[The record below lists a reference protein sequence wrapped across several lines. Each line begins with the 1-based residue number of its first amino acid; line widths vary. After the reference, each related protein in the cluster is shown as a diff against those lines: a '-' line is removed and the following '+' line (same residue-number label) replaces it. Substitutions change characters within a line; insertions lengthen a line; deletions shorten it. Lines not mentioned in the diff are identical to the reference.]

1 MAGGFTGLMR
11 VQRRK
16 GSRTERLFPVNPSSS
31 PPSSS
36 PPGRSPSPPPPPP
49 PRLMPPPALPS
60 PEPRS
65 PAPRASGSSRHA
77 RAHEGTRSRNNGTQ
91 SAEEDNAAERRPRKK
106 SKSAGKPVV
115 QFDAHVVRLYEHLV
129 LGSTKPQRIADGT
142 EFMYKIVRLFPRE
155 MGCFVSYYQVLTDGL
170 AKDGTYST
178 DDPEQQPPFVWSR
191 YWEGM
196 CYFELIKTEFPGF
209 EFHMPYLRRH
219 PELVDNMAKWMK
231 ATTGK
236 ARSDD
241 ANRLKDNI
249 CAILGLSEEVEDKAQ
264 RGFST
269 PETGRLLCP
278 VTMLDRFDK
287 DPYKFCR
294 DVRDGV
300 KTGPVVGSG
309 DYPVIFYDMDLYVA
323 GKSKPGLFR
332 SQALLDSARLVFQG
346 PTVAK
351 SSGKKSKK
359 KGKVALATRNNIQKI
374 TSFVIIYIAVLARF
388 AINARTQWD
397 NDDGDFI
404 GQEFNTLVMTAFL
417 EDDDWHDELV
427 AWWNQELFGNKDSH
441 ASRRA
446 ANGPSAHDRLML
458 EIAQE
463 KAEKAA
469 AAATA
474 AVSAARTP
482 PRRSPT

>member
-1 MAGGFTGLMR
+1 MTRGFVGLMR

-16 GSRTERLFPVNPSSS
+16 GSRTEHHLPMNPPSSLPSSS
-31 PPSSS
+31 PPARAPS
-36 PPGRSPSPPPPPP
+36 PLPPPPL
-49 PRLMPPPALPS
+49 RLLPPPASSPS
-60 PEPRS
+60 PEPHS
-65 PAPRASGSSRHA
+65 PPRQASGSSRDA
-77 RAHEGTRSRNNGTQ
+77 QAHQSTRSRNDGTQ

-115 QFDAHVVRLYEHLV
+115 QFDAHVVHLYEHLV

-142 EFMYKIVRLFPRE
+142 EFMYNIMRLFPRE
-155 MGCFVSYYQVLTDGL
+155 IGCFVGYYQVLTDGL
-170 AKDGTYST
+170 AKDGTYSP
-178 DDPEQQPPFVWSR
+178 DDPEQQSPLVWSR
-191 YWEGM
+191 YWEGI
-196 CYFELIKTEFPGF
+196 CYFDLIKSEFPGL

-219 PELVDNMAKWMK
+219 PELVNNMAKWMK
-231 ATTGK
+231 ATAGK

-249 CAILGLSEEVEDKAQ
+249 RAILGLSEEVEDKAQ

-278 VTMLDRFDK
+278 VTMLDHFDK

-309 DYPVIFYDMDLYVA
+309 DYPVLFYDMDLYVA
-323 GKSKPGLFR
+323 GKSKPGLFK
-332 SQALLDSARLVFQG
+332 SQALLNVRRWRR
-346 PTVAK
+346 
-351 SSGKKSKK
+351 KSKK
-359 KGKVALATRNNIQKI
+359 KGKVALATKNNIYKI
-374 TSFVIIYIAVLARF
+374 STFVIIYIAVLTRF

-417 EDDDWHDELV
+417 EDDDWHDKLV
-427 AWWNQELFGNKDSH
+427 EWWSQELFGNKDSR

-446 ANGPSAHDRLML
+446 TNGPSTHDRLML

-474 AVSAARTP
+474 AASAAHTP